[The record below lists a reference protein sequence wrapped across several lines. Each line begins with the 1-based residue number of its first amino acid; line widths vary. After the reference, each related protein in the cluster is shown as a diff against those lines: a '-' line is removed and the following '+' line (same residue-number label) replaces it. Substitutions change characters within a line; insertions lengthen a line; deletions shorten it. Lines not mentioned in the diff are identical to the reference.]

1 MSKGDIC
8 IVFGIMLF
16 AGIGTYIYGLGQYSL
31 KRMIEYT
38 PTSKAVAVAPG
49 IAELKGIA
57 RQFGGT
63 YISPYGKKECVYY
76 HTELHKWSGS
86 GKHRHRYLVG
96 HWESERP
103 FCLEDDT
110 GSVLIKPE
118 LHSAGSE
125 MKLIVKTDLSH
136 KLVPGGGLLGF
147 LDKKVPNEPLR
158 LFLESHAKDLL
169 NYNDLVEVHET
180 VFENG
185 DELYVLGSASAYE
198 PYKDKADADDIFFE
212 GAPKPSATLP
222 IQEGFQMLISH
233 DKKRKFFAMSEKS
246 EKDTLSEVGLAAI
259 IYTYGGPLLFLT
271 GYLLLLW
278 RFSLLQLPFEALGV
292 LVAFAMYSWVFL
304 SGLLALSTSLVAL
317 KNAVERAS
325 ANIDVMLRKRAELI
339 PELIEVVKGYA
350 RHEQNMFE
358 GIAFER
364 AESMVHGRELI
375 AAIAEKYPDLKAN
388 ENFSQLFG
396 ELARVEGQ
404 IAASRSYC
412 NECIMLYNT
421 QIARIPYVI
430 VAKFAGMKQIQYFGG
445 RQMP

>member
-1 MSKGDIC
+1 MAKGDIC
-8 IVFGIMLF
+8 VVFGIMLF
-16 AGIGTYIYGLGQYSL
+16 AGIGAYIYGLGQYSL
-31 KRMIEYT
+31 KKVIEYT

-49 IAELKGIA
+49 IAEVKGIA
-57 RQFGGT
+57 RPFGGT
-63 YISPYGKKECVYY
+63 YISPYGKNECVYY
-76 HTELHKWSGS
+76 HTELYRWSGS

-125 MKLIVKTDLSH
+125 MKIIVKTDLSH
-136 KLVPGGGLLGF
+136 SLVPGGGLLGF
-147 LDKKVPNEPLR
+147 LDKKDPNEPLR

-169 NYNDLVEVHET
+169 NYNDIVEVHET
-180 VFENG
+180 FFENG
-185 DELYVLGSASAYE
+185 DELYVLGLASAYE
-198 PYKDKADADDIFFE
+198 SGE
-212 GAPKPSATLP
+212 GAGAVGETEKW
-222 IQEGFQMLISH
+222 FQMLISR
-233 DKKRKFFAMSEKS
+233 DKKRKFFAISEKS
-246 EKDTLSEVGLAAI
+246 EKDTLSAVGFDAL
-259 IYTYGGPLLFLT
+259 IYTFGGPLLFLA

-278 RFSLLQLPFEALGV
+278 RFNLLGLPLEALGA
-292 LVAFAMYSWVFL
+292 LVAFAMYAWVFL
-304 SGLLALSTSLVAL
+304 SGLLALYNGLVAL
-317 KNAVERAS
+317 KNGVERAS

-339 PELIEVVKGYA
+339 PQLIEVVKGYA

-358 GIAFER
+358 GIASER

-375 AAIAEKYPDLKAN
+375 AAIAEKYPDLNAN
-388 ENFSQLFG
+388 ESFSQLFG

-430 VAKFAGMKQIQYFGG
+430 VAKFTGMKQMQYFGG
-445 RQMP
+445 SSVP